1 MLNPGRLSRRVPLS
15 SVVPTVWR
23 NATAAAITVRLVAD
37 VPFHVVRARDH
48 SPTEATAQDLMVPA
62 MVPVNLV
69 VEPKEHLSFLAY
81 SSLIVDG
88 ARPRFTPDGV
98 YTLEAGPAEAYQA
111 GTVWVRCDGLLWAS
125 EVR

>member
-23 NATAAAITVRLVAD
+23 NATTAAITVRLVAD
-37 VPFHVVRARDH
+37 VPFHVVRVRDH
-48 SPTEATAQDLMVPA
+48 TPTDATVQDLMVPA
-62 MVPVNLV
+62 MAPVTLV

-81 SSLIVDG
+81 DSLVVDG
-88 ARPRFTPDGV
+88 TRPRFQVEGDYV
-98 YTLEAGPAEAYQA
+98 LEGFPAEHKTGA
-111 GTVWVRCDGLLWAS
+111 VWVRCDGLVWAS